1 MDYWYHPHLFIQDA
15 RFRQFLTR
23 GKANVI
29 TIPPASTSSASW
41 LQLTPPARPA
51 AAAELAAMRL
61 LRLLPAARE
70 HRAERWQGM
79 HRKLGGAWG
88 RWTWPYVPP
97 GGGGSVPGSGVG
109 DGGGGLQWSFMSVS
123 LQCGSSAWSGRRR
136 FVLERESDHAHV
148 QSEREAENQHQQ
160 LQRRKTDRL
169 CMA

>member
-70 HRAERWQGM
+70 HRADER
-79 HRKLGGAWG
+79 
-88 RWTWPYVPP
+88 
-97 GGGGSVPGSGVG
+97 GVG
-109 DGGGGLQWSFMSVS
+109 KECIESWAVRGVGGHGRTYRRVAAG
-123 LQCGSSAWSGRRR
+123 QCPAAASATAAADCSGA
-136 FVLERESDHAHV
+136 L
-148 QSEREAENQHQQ
+148 
-160 LQRRKTDRL
+160 
-169 CMA
+169 